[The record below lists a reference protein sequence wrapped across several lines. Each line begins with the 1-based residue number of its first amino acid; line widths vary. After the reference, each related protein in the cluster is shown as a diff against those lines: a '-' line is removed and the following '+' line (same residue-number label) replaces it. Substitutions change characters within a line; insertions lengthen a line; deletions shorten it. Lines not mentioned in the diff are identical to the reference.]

1 MMLIHVVLSPVI
13 RVIFRTPESYA
24 DNRINE
30 GFTVIVVPDKL
41 DQVFMIAAPD
51 EAVHHNN
58 EFSETWN

>member
-30 GFTVIVVPDKL
+30 GFTQNLVPDKL
-41 DQVFMIAAPD
+41 DKVLIIAAPKKA
-51 EAVHHNN
+51 EQHNK
-58 EFSETWN
+58 EIRETSK